1 MSSNVFWCFVVNI
14 SVERLSLIRFR
25 SFRMKLI
32 FDFLGMA
39 NWWWTNNGFLAGSHT
54 FYTFYFTCIYSYA
67 EYFLISLTTPLIGEV
82 LDF

>member
-14 SVERLSLIRFR
+14 SAERLSLIRFR

-39 NWWWTNNGFLAGSHT
+39 NWW
-54 FYTFYFTCIYSYA
+54 
-67 EYFLISLTTPLIGEV
+67 
-82 LDF
+82 